1 MRTSVEPLEGNR
13 VKLSIEVDEVEF
25 DRALDA
31 AFRKISREVRV
42 PGFRPGKAPR
52 RLIEARIGPQIA
64 RQEALRDA
72 LPEYYEQ
79 ALRENDITPIAAPEI
94 DITAGQEEGPVAF
107 DAVVEVMPMV
117 SVAGYEGLRVVL
129 PSIEVDEREV
139 EQQVDRLREQF
150 GELRPV
156 SRPARDGDHVSMD
169 RRVTRHDEVILVAED
184 ELYEVGKG
192 TISEQLDRE
201 LRGARAGDILKFN
214 AEYPEHGEAGEGTG
228 GTREVTFTVLVKEVR
243 ETVLPEVTDEWAS
256 EASEFDTVE
265 ELREDIRR
273 RMDAVKRLQAAV
285 QVRDKVIEALVEL
298 VDEEMPEALVAREI
312 ERRVENLGHRLSHQ
326 GASVAQYL
334 EATGQS
340 EQDLVGSL
348 AGEAVMALK
357 ADLALQAVAEI
368 EAIEVTDEEVE
379 AEILEMAKRRNEKPG
394 ALRRRLQNEGE
405 LPAVR
410 SGLRKTKALEWL
422 VEHTEYVDEDGRVI
436 DRSDLEP
443 RLPEASPTSDQRSDA
458 EDSAGELQADLP
470 MDAEEATQ

>member
-1 MRTSVEPLEGNR
+1 MRTSVEPLDGNR

-31 AFRKISREVRV
+31 AFRKIARDVRV

-52 RLIEARIGPQIA
+52 RLIEARIGPQVA
-64 RQEALRDA
+64 RQEALREA

-94 DITAGQEEGPVAF
+94 DITAGHDEGPVAF
-107 DAVVEVMPMV
+107 DAVVEVMPAV

-129 PSIEVDEREV
+129 PSLEIDERDV
-139 EQQVDRLREQF
+139 DKQVDKLREQF

-156 SRPARDGDHVSMD
+156 SRPARDGDHVKMD
-169 RRVTRHDEVILVAED
+169 RKVTRHDEVILAAED

-192 TISEQLDRE
+192 TIADQLDRE
-201 LRGARAGDILKFN
+201 LRGKRAGDILKFN
-214 AEYPEHGEAGEGTG
+214 AEYPEHAQAGEGTG
-228 GTREVTFTVLVKEVR
+228 GTSEVTFTVLVKEVN

-256 EASEFDTVE
+256 EASEFETVA

-273 RMDAVKRLQAAV
+273 RMDAVKRLQAAL

-298 VDEEMPEALVAREI
+298 VDEEMPEALVTREI

-326 GASVAQYL
+326 GMTVAQYL

-340 EQDLVGSL
+340 EQEFVGSL
-348 AGEAVMALK
+348 AAEAVMALK
-357 ADLALQAVAEI
+357 ADLALQAVAEM
-368 EAIEVTDEEVE
+368 EGIEVTDEEVE
-379 AEILEMAKRRNEKPG
+379 AEILEMAKRGNEKPS

-436 DRSDLEP
+436 DRSELEP
-443 RLPEASPTSDQRSDA
+443 RLPEASPTSDEGR
-458 EDSAGELQADLP
+458 ADMP
-470 MDAEEATQ
+470 RDPEEATQ

>member
-1 MRTSVEPLEGNR
+1 MRTSVEPLDGNR

-31 AFRKISREVRV
+31 AFRKIARDVRV

-52 RLIEARIGPQIA
+52 RLIEARIGPQVA
-64 RQEALRDA
+64 RQEALREA

-94 DITAGQEEGPVAF
+94 DITAGHDEGPVAF
-107 DAVVEVMPMV
+107 DAVVEVMPAV

-129 PSIEVDEREV
+129 PSLEIDERDV
-139 EQQVDRLREQF
+139 DKQVDKLREQF

-156 SRPARDGDHVSMD
+156 SRPARDGDHVKMD
-169 RRVTRHDEVILVAED
+169 RKVTRHDEVILAAED

-192 TISEQLDRE
+192 TIADQLDRE
-201 LRGARAGDILKFN
+201 LRGKRAGDILKFN
-214 AEYPEHGEAGEGTG
+214 AEYPEHAQAGEGTG
-228 GTREVTFTVLVKEVR
+228 GTSEVTFTVLVKEVN

-256 EASEFDTVE
+256 EASEFETVA

-273 RMDAVKRLQAAV
+273 RMDAVKRLQAAL

-298 VDEEMPEALVAREI
+298 VDEEMPEALVTREI

-326 GASVAQYL
+326 GMTVAQYL

-340 EQDLVGSL
+340 EQEFVGSL
-348 AGEAVMALK
+348 AAEAVMALK
-357 ADLALQAVAEI
+357 ADLALQAVAEM
-368 EAIEVTDEEVE
+368 EGIEVTDEEVE
-379 AEILEMAKRRNEKPG
+379 AEILEMAKRGNEKPST
-394 ALRRRLQNEGE
+394 LRRRLQNEGE

-436 DRSDLEP
+436 DRSELEP
-443 RLPEASPTSDQRSDA
+443 RLPEASPTSDEGR
-458 EDSAGELQADLP
+458 ADMP
-470 MDAEEATQ
+470 RDPEEATQ

>member
-1 MRTSVEPLEGNR
+1 VRTSVEPLDGNR

-25 DRALDA
+25 DKALDA
-31 AFRKISREVRV
+31 AFRKLAQQMRV

-52 RLIEARIGPQIA
+52 RLIEARYGPQVA
-64 RQEALRDA
+64 RQEALREA

-79 ALRENDITPIAAPEI
+79 ALRENDITPVAAPEI
-94 DITAGQEEGPVAF
+94 DITAGQEEGPVVF
-107 DAVVEVMPMV
+107 DAVVEVMPAV

-139 EQQVDRLREQF
+139 EKQVDKLREQF
-150 GELRPV
+150 GELQPV

-169 RRVTRHDEVILVAED
+169 RKVTRHDQVLLAAED

-192 TISEQLDRE
+192 TIAEQLDRE
-201 LRGARAGDILKFN
+201 LRGKRAGDILRFN
-214 AEYPEHGEAGEGTG
+214 ASFRDESGGEGEEAGEA
-228 GTREVTFTVLVKEVR
+228 TFTVLVKEVR

-256 EASEFDTVE
+256 EASEFETVA

-273 RMDAVKRLQAAV
+273 RMDAVKRLQAAL
-285 QVRDKVIEALVEL
+285 QVRDKVVEALVEL
-298 VDEEMPEALVAREI
+298 VDEDMPEALVAREV
-312 ERRVENLGHRLSHQ
+312 ERRVENLAHRLSHQ
-326 GASVAQYL
+326 GATIAQYL

-340 EQDLVGSL
+340 EQELV
-348 AGEAVMALK
+348 AGLQAEAVAALK
-357 ADLALQAVAEI
+357 ADLALQAVAEQ

-379 AEILEMAKRRNEKPG
+379 AEIVEMAQRRDEKPA

-422 VEHTEYVDEDGRVI
+422 VERTEYVDEDGRVI
-436 DRSDLEP
+436 DRSELEP
-443 RLPEASPTSDQRSDA
+443 RLPEVSAASA
-458 EDSAGELQADLP
+458 EMANDVNPQAESLDP
-470 MDAEEATQ
+470 EEATQ

>member
-1 MRTSVEPLEGNR
+1 MRTSVEPLDGNR

-31 AFRKISREVRV
+31 AFRKLAQQMRV

-52 RLIEARIGPQIA
+52 RLIEARYGPQVA
-64 RQEALRDA
+64 RQEALREA

-94 DITAGQEEGPVAF
+94 DITAGQEEGPVTF
-107 DAVVEVMPMV
+107 DAVVEVMPPV

-129 PSIEVDEREV
+129 PSLEVDEREIDK
-139 EQQVDRLREQF
+139 QVDKLREQF

-169 RRVTRHDEVILVAED
+169 RKVTRHDEVILAAED

-192 TISEQLDRE
+192 TIAEQLDRE
-201 LRGARAGDILKFN
+201 LRGKRAGDILKFN
-214 AEYPEHGEAGEGTG
+214 AEYPEQG
-228 GTREVTFTVLVKEVR
+228 EVTFTVLVKEVR

-265 ELREDIRR
+265 ELQEDIRR
-273 RMDAVKRLQAAV
+273 RMDAVKRLQAAL
-285 QVRDKVIEALVEL
+285 QLRDKVIEALVEL
-298 VDEEMPEALVAREI
+298 VDEEMPPALIQREI

-326 GASVAQYL
+326 GASIAQYL

-340 EQDLVGSL
+340 EQDLVGGL
-348 AGEAVMALK
+348 ASEAIMALK
-357 ADLALQAVAEI
+357 ADLALQAVAER
-368 EAIEVTDEEVE
+368 EAIDVTDEDVE
-379 AEILEMAKRRNEKPG
+379 AEIVQMAERRNESPA

-422 VEHTEYVDEDGRVI
+422 VEHTEYVDEDGRPI
-436 DRSDLEP
+436 DRSELE
-443 RLPEASPTSDQRSDA
+443 RLPESMAAASDDNPETDDFV
-458 EDSAGELQADLP
+458 DT
-470 MDAEEATQ
+470 EEAAQ